1 METFN
6 EKKEKV
12 IYNQSSTFVVGA
24 GKFGGKRSS
33 DKAKPVANPPSR
45 SPDSSISEKT
55 SIDQVCNHSV
65 KASHVTDL
73 SSRITDTRPYC
84 HKTFYNHFC
93 KANQNTASN
102 I

>member
-33 DKAKPVANPPSR
+33 DKATPVANPPSR
-45 SPDSSISEKT
+45 SPDNSISEKT
-55 SIDQVCNHSV
+55 SIDQVCNHSD
-65 KASHVTDL
+65 KASHVTNL
-73 SSRITDTRPYC
+73 LLRITDTRPYGPEN
-84 HKTFYNHFC
+84 F
-93 KANQNTASN
+93 
-102 I
+102 